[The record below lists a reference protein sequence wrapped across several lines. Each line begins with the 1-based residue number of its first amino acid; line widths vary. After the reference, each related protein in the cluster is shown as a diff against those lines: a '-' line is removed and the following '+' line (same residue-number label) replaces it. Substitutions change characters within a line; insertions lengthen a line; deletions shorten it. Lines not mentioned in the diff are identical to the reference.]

1 MPHTQLVIDTYL
13 RVETA
18 EAMDIFLRPA
28 GVFAR
33 SRAYAVDLLLRLVW
47 LLCSTVALGL
57 LAALGEWILG
67 VFFLNLFFTMW
78 LYPVL
83 FEVWWNGQTPG
94 KRLFGLQVV
103 ADNGARITWSASLLR
118 NLLRLVDGL
127 PFLYAVGMSAILM
140 HPYGKRIGDMLAAT
154 LVVHTEHA
162 HTALSTAEFRHIRPM
177 APPVALTRE
186 EQRMITA
193 FAERQH
199 RLPQARRQE
208 LAEELAVAVFGHIP
222 AATGALD
229 AVLGMALYIMGE
241 REA

>member
-1 MPHTQLVIDTYL
+1 MPHTQPVIDTYL

-18 EAMDIFLRPA
+18 EAIDVFLRPA

-47 LLCSTVALGL
+47 LIVSSMILGL
-57 LAALGEWILG
+57 MAVTGGWVLGLM
-67 VFFLNLFFTMW
+67 FLNLFFTMW
-78 LYPVL
+78 LYPVV
-83 FEVWWNGQTPG
+83 FEVFWNGQTPG
-94 KRLFGLQVV
+94 KRLFNLQVV
-103 ADNGARITWSASLLR
+103 GDNGARITWSASLLR

-127 PFLYAVGMSAILM
+127 PFLYAVGMSAMLM
-140 HPYGKRIGDMLAAT
+140 HPHGKRIGDMLAAT
-154 LVVHTEHA
+154 LVVHTEHENHA
-162 HTALSTAEFRHIRPM
+162 ARLAALKHIKPL

-208 LAEELAVAVFGHIP
+208 LAEELAVAVYGHVP
-222 AATGALD
+222 AGIGALD
-229 AVLGMALYIMGE
+229 AVLGMALHIMGE